1 MQTLEEHDKQIRAK
15 AIDEFVKSLY
25 KIGEHREFDWED
37 IYKLSEQMKGRRL
50 IDADAFIEYVNRRY
64 DLCSDELR
72 MMIENQPTAYNVE
85 KVVAEIEKQGY
96 EVEIDDGSLFT
107 RSHTVIDTYVAI
119 AKVRKGGV
127 DG

>member
-1 MQTLEEHDKQIRAK
+1 M
-15 AIDEFVKSLY
+15 
-25 KIGEHREFDWED
+25 G
-37 IYKLSEQMKGRRL
+37 RL
-50 IDADAFIEYVNRRY
+50 IDADALMKDIIKRFGCKPYIEVGNKCEYIHNI
-64 DLCSDELR
+64 
-72 MMIENQPTAYNVE
+72 IEEQPTAYDIE

-127 DG
+127 E